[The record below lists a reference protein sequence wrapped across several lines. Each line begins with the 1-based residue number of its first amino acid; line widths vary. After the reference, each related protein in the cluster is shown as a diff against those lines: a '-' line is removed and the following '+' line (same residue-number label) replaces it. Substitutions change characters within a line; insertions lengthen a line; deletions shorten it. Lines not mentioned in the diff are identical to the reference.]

1 MNEIA
6 ASERRLS
13 AALDRID
20 QLLETGLGRTGSA
33 DASDIQAEL
42 SAAQAEN
49 QQLLAEIAEL
59 RTQSPSVDEAQMPA
73 TDKGEQLTRL
83 AAANEEL
90 ITANRALLDAAGADE
105 AIDEIRK
112 ACDAEVEALR
122 AARFAEIAN
131 LAEIMGELDRLLG
144 QEKSAPAKPAR
155 DKSAS
160 SAEQTSFSGIYGD
173 TPKNDEEEGK

>member
-20 QLLETGLGRTGSA
+20 QLLEAVPGQTAPADGS
-33 DASDIQAEL
+33 DLQAEL
-42 SAAQAEN
+42 NAAKAEN
-49 QQLLAEIAEL
+49 QRLLAEINSL
-59 RTQSPSVDEAQMPA
+59 QDSPPAASGMQTPA
-73 TDKGEQLTRL
+73 TDAAEQLTRL

-90 ITANRALLDAAGADE
+90 IAANRALLDATESNDVIE
-105 AIDEIRK
+105 TIRK

-144 QEKSAPAKPAR
+144 QEKAAAKPAR
-155 DKSAS
+155 EKPAS
-160 SAEQTSFSGIYGD
+160 QANQTSFSGIYGD
-173 TPKNDEEEGK
+173 APDKDEEEGK